1 MNRVTEISVAHAVL
15 NEQAR
20 TLSDILRRRLSVG
33 WEPDLGLRHAET
45 AAKLA
50 APHLGWT
57 PEETA
62 VQISGFIEETFTE
75 FGLRPLSP

>member
-1 MNRVTEISVAHAVL
+1 MDCATEASVAHAVL

-33 WEPDLGLRHAET
+33 WEPDLGLSHVET

-62 VQISGFIEETFTE
+62 AQVAEFVKETSIE
-75 FGLRPLSP
+75 FGLRPTTR

>member
-1 MNRVTEISVAHAVL
+1 MDQVTEASVAHAVL

-33 WEPDLGLRHAET
+33 WEPDLGLRNVES

-62 VQISGFIEETFTE
+62 AEIADFIDETTTE
-75 FGLRPLSP
+75 FSVRTS

>member
-1 MNRVTEISVAHAVL
+1 M
-15 NEQAR
+15 EQAG

-33 WEPDLGLRHAET
+33 WEPDFGLRHVER

-57 PEETA
+57 SEETA
-62 VQISGFIEETFTE
+62 AQVAAFVDETITE
-75 FGLRPLSP
+75 FNLRTP